1 VSAQSLGIIKGQVAD
16 ESGAV
21 IPGAKVTATGPGVVV
36 KSVTTIADG
45 TYTLTGLVAGD
56 WTLLAASPGLR
67 QQTPLKVSVS
77 GGAQTA
83 NLVLRVVLEKQEV
96 TVQEST
102 NNVVNVDASSN
113 AGALVLKGAD
123 LDALSDDPDDLEQ
136 DLQALAGP
144 AAGPNGGQIY
154 IDGFTGGRLPP
165 KESIREI
172 RINQNPFSSEYD
184 RIGFG
189 RIEILTKPGTDKF
202 RGSLMF
208 NISDGEFNSRNP
220 FLTPAAGSSFQMPDF
235 QTRQYG
241 GNLSGPLSK
250 KASFFL
256 DFDRREIDDSAVI
269 NAQIINPIG
278 FAQEPYSTAGP
289 TPQRRTTVSPRV
301 DYALT
306 PNNTLM
312 ARYTYTQN
320 DLPDYGIGNFA
331 LPGRAYSRSISEQ
344 TGQLTETAVLN
355 AKWINETR
363 FQVIND
369 YTGQNGDLKPVLSVA
384 GAFSDGGSGIGLS
397 NNWQRHYEL
406 QNYTSTTKGTHSI
419 KFGVRIRSIQESDTS
434 ENNFG
439 GTWTFSGS
447 PSLTSLGAYQLAL
460 KGLYAN
466 QTDLGSGIP
475 SLFTI
480 STGMPLATITQV
492 DVGAF
497 FQDDWRLKPNFTL
510 SLGGRYETQTNIHDW
525 TDFAPRIGF
534 AWAPHGGA
542 SSGPFSRP
550 KTVIRGGFGVFYDRI
565 AETLALQQER
575 SKPGYQNILRTSDPM
590 LIAEYFPML
599 AAYNSMSVTGLS
611 LTNLSNPAPN
621 SPAANFLS
629 QLSSQPST
637 IQYAVDKNIHAP
649 YVAQTAIGIERQLAS
664 NTSLAVTF
672 TNTRGIHQ
680 LLERDINSPNP
691 ISGVRPHANLGDIY
705 NYETTGILNQNQL
718 IVNVNTRISTKVSL
732 FGGYF
737 LSHALSNVPNGL
749 PANDYDLADEYGRTN
764 FDVRHRAM
772 MAGSIA
778 TKWDI
783 RLSPFIIIASGAP
796 FNIVSPL
803 LGPNSAFDVRPAFAT
818 APGPGSDIMKTAYGT
833 FDLNPQPGEA
843 IIPRNYGQSPGSVTV
858 NLRLSRTWSFGPERA
873 TSAAASSGGGGGY
886 GPPGGGPHGGGG
898 GGPRGMGGM
907 GMRMGGMGGPDATN
921 STRRYSL
928 TASINARNLL
938 NHTNYGPINGILGS
952 PTFGTSTSLAG
963 GFGAET
969 SPLNNRRLE
978 WQLRFAF

>member
-1 VSAQSLGIIKGQVAD
+1 M
-16 ESGAV
+16 
-21 IPGAKVTATGPGVVV
+21 
-36 KSVTTIADG
+36 
-45 TYTLTGLVAGD
+45 
-56 WTLLAASPGLR
+56 
-67 QQTPLKVSVS
+67 
-77 GGAQTA
+77 
-83 NLVLRVVLEKQEV
+83 
-96 TVQEST
+96 
-102 NNVVNVDASSN
+102 
-113 AGALVLKGAD
+113 LKGAD

-172 RINQNPFSSEYD
+172 RINQNPFSAEYD
-184 RIGFG
+184 RLGFG

-202 RGSLMF
+202 RGQVMF

-220 FLTPAAGSSFQMPDF
+220 FLTPTSGSSFEMPDF

-269 NAQIINPIG
+269 DARIVNPAT
-278 FAQEPYSTAGP
+278 FAEEPYSTAGP
-289 TPQRRTTVSPRV
+289 TPQRRTTFSPRV

-312 ARYTYTQN
+312 ARYTYMDN
-320 DLPDYGIGNFA
+320 SLPDYGIGNFV
-331 LPGRAYSRSISEQ
+331 LPDRAYARHMTEQ

-369 YTGQNGDLKPVLSVA
+369 STNQNGNLLPVLNVA
-384 GAFSDGGSGIGLS
+384 GSFSDGGSGIGLS
-397 NNWQRHYEL
+397 SNFQRHYEL

-419 KFGVRIRSIQESDTS
+419 KFGVRIRSIQESDS
-434 ENNFG
+434 IENNFG
-439 GTWTFSGS
+439 GTWSFSGANN
-447 PSLTSLGAYQLAL
+447 LTSLDAYRITLQ
-460 KGLYAN
+460 GLQQGLSFA
-466 QTDLGSGIP
+466 QIQAMGGGP
-475 SLFTI
+475 SQFTI
-480 STGMPLATITQV
+480 GTGVPLATVNQV

-497 FQDDWRLKPNFTL
+497 FQDDWRIKPNFTL

-542 SSGPFSRP
+542 AGGPFSRP
-550 KTVIRGGFGVFYDRI
+550 KMVIRGGVGVFYDRI
-565 AETLALQQER
+565 AETVTLQENHFMAGQESLLTSNPAL
-575 SKPGYQNILRTSDPM
+575 L
-590 LIAEYFPML
+590 AEYFPLL
-599 AAYNSMSVTGLS
+599 ASYNPATGL
-611 LTNLSNPAPN
+611 TFANLANPAAN
-621 SPAANFLS
+621 SPAAAFLS
-629 QLSSQPST
+629 QLTQSST
-637 IQYAVDKNIHAP
+637 IASQVDKNIHAP
-649 YVAQTAIGIERQLAS
+649 YVAQSAIGIERQLAS
-664 NTSLAVTF
+664 NTSLAVTY
-672 TNTRGIHQ
+672 TNTRGVHQ
-680 LLERDINSPNP
+680 LLERDINAPLPGSYILGQPNT
-691 ISGVRPHANLGDIY
+691 GVRPHGNIGDVY
-705 NYETTGILNQNQL
+705 NYESTGILNQNQL
-718 IVNVNTRISTKVSL
+718 IINVNTRIGSKVSL

-737 LSHALSNVPNGL
+737 LSHALSNVPGGL
-749 PANDYDLADEYGRTN
+749 PANDYDLSDEYGRAN
-764 FDVRHRAM
+764 FDVRNRAVA
-772 MAGSIA
+772 AGTMT

-783 RLSPFIIIASGAP
+783 RLSPFIILASGAP

-803 LGPNSAFDVRPAFAT
+803 LDGNGAYDLRPAFAPAGAAGT
-818 APGPGSDIMKTAYGT
+818 DIVNTRFGT
-833 FDLNPQPGEA
+833 FDIDPYLPDGSLKPGEN

-858 NLRLSRTWSFGPERA
+858 NLRLSRTWSFGPERG
-873 TSAAASSGGGGGY
+873 TNAASSGGGGGF
-886 GPPGGGPHGGGG
+886 GGPGGGPRMGGG
-898 GGPRGMGGM
+898 GGPRGGMG
-907 GMRMGGMGGPDATN
+907 GMRMGGGGGPDASN

-938 NHTNYGPINGILGS
+938 NHTNYGPINGMLGS